1 MSTRARANVLAAVML
16 GVALVPAPAPADAPA
31 ADAPGGTSAR
41 AGEARAPAKLEVT
54 RSVIDR
60 RARTLSLLAPLS
72 RRASGSVR
80 VTLDGAGR
88 RTRFTVPVDPAS
100 GRVRF
105 TKPIP
110 ARQAA
115 RGTGIVTIDYPG
127 DADTQPQLV
136 RLRAARVTAALRA
149 SRPTLAG
156 DPVRLRTR
164 GTVASRARGAV
175 RVELT
180 WIDQAGG
187 LGRYAARGTVRRG
200 RWTVDVALPRAT
212 AASIAGRRG
221 TVHSAIAFT
230 GYEHAGIRGE
240 LLSYRALGD
249 PSGRGPATVGAPA
262 GAPTTATP
270 PAATATAPPPHPP
283 VGLAG
288 LEVAQ
293 THVLPPQGRS
303 WTTANGTTRTLHL
316 TGGRETLVLARL
328 TGSVAD
334 PRLQAMIGDTVLGDV
349 ALAPPASLP
358 PTEDGGPAYG
368 ADRHSATL
376 PAAWVRPG
384 LTLRVTAS
392 NHAPSP
398 ATAVAVGADPH
409 FTVRI
414 LPFYLFGASEQN
426 TKPLSAVGT
435 PDAATVAALH
445 ATWPVSTLDVA
456 NHPAGKAVW
465 PTVVVAPRADGG
477 GTARAAYVAG
487 STADYKDGFA
497 GMSATL
503 SALGA
508 LRNANGEGPLDVQ
521 YYGPLLSLDAAGQ
534 PTGSGGGLGGGS
546 AGVGDD
552 AYRGVFIHEQ
562 GHAFGLPHVGEAF
575 DSGAYPY
582 EWGSLKGSAW
592 GWDASTRQFLS
603 PYVPTSAD
611 RYRGCAGDT
620 FGGHPRA
627 SDAGRCVKQDPMQSG
642 SGDQSA
648 RQRFATFSD
657 FSMATMQRY
666 FENGRPE
673 RDPSFPSG
681 YKRWDTAT
689 STYVEQSTATTG
701 NAQSGFRQGLP
712 AQRDVPVRAILFTR
726 SNAGTAGATRIYPP
740 LAFTGNL
747 LQTVDP
753 TSASDRALVDPNAS
767 GSGRWY
773 CIDSGCDMTLRVTYA
788 GGTVRN
794 VLVQG
799 AFRVFNDPGGATVS
813 NGTTATSSASFRTYA
828 VNVPADRQLTKV
840 ELLSTPKGWEGIPVT
855 PTVLATWTP

>member
-1 MSTRARANVLAAVML
+1 MSTRVRANVLAAVMV
-16 GVALVPAPAPADAPA
+16 GVVLVPAPADAPA

-41 AGEARAPAKLEVT
+41 AGAVREPAKLKVA

-60 RARTLSLLAPLS
+60 RAHTLGVLAPIS

-80 VTLDGAGR
+80 VTLEGAGR
-88 RTRFTVPVDPAS
+88 QTRFTVPVDPAS

-105 TKPIP
+105 TKSIP
-110 ARQAA
+110 APQAA
-115 RGTGIVTIDYPG
+115 RGTGIVTIDYAG
-127 DADTQPQLV
+127 DADTQPQRV
-136 RLRAARVTAALRA
+136 RLRAARATAALRA
-149 SRPTLAG
+149 SRPALAG

-164 GTVASRARGAV
+164 GTVSDRARGAV
-175 RVELT
+175 RVELA
-180 WIDQAGG
+180 WIDQAGD
-187 LGRYAARGTVRRG
+187 LGRYAARGTIRRG

-221 TVHSAIAFT
+221 TVHSSIAFT
-230 GYEHAGIRGE
+230 GYEPAGIRGE
-240 LLSYRALGD
+240 LLSYQALGG
-249 PSGRGPATVGAPA
+249 PSGRGPATAGAPA
-262 GAPTTATP
+262 VAPTTAAP
-270 PAATATAPPPHPP
+270 ATAPPPAPP
-283 VGLAG
+283 VGVAG
-288 LEVAQ
+288 IEVAQ

-303 WTTANGTTRTLHL
+303 WTTANGTARTLHL
-316 TGGRETLVLARL
+316 TGGRDTLVLARL
-328 TGSVAD
+328 TGGVAD
-334 PRLQAMIGDTVLGDV
+334 PRLQATVGGTVLGDV

-368 ADRHSATL
+368 ADRYSATL

-384 LTLRVTAS
+384 LTLRVTGS
-392 NHAPSP
+392 DHAPSP

-445 ATWPVSTLDVA
+445 ATWPVAGLDVA

-465 PTVVVAPRADGG
+465 PTVVVAPRADSG

-487 STADYKDGFA
+487 GTADYKDGFA

-521 YYGPLLSLDAAGQ
+521 YYGPLLSLNAAGQ

-546 AGVGDD
+546 VGVGDD
-552 AYRGVFIHEQ
+552 AYRGIFIHEQ

-592 GWDASTRQFLS
+592 GWDESTRQFLS
-603 PYVPTSAD
+603 PSVPTSAE
-611 RYRGCAGDT
+611 RYRGCADDT

-642 SGDQSA
+642 AGDQSV

-681 YKRWDTAT
+681 YKRWDAAT
-689 STYVEQSTATTG
+689 GTYVEQSTATTG

-712 AQRDVPVRAILFTR
+712 AQRNVPVRAIVFTR
-726 SNAGTAGATRIYPP
+726 SNAGTAGTTRIYPP

-753 TSASDRALVDPNAS
+753 TSASDRALIDPTAS

-773 CIDSGCDMTLRVTYA
+773 CINSGCDMTLRVTYA
-788 GGTVRN
+788 GATVRN

-799 AFRVFNDPGGATVS
+799 AFRAFNDPGGATVS
-813 NGTTATSSASFRTYA
+813 NGTTATSSASFKTYA

-840 ELLSTPKGWEGIPVT
+840 ELLSTPKGWEGIPAT
-855 PTVLATWTP
+855 PAVLAAWTP